1 MSEHLPLWSQNVVF
15 LSGEMDYLDEL
26 GSRLLKAIRDHVHVF
41 MSDEKSSRFLIIAD
55 GSGEKTTQLVRDIVY
70 DFFHC
75 TKVPIMAKLK
85 NCENLLSPEDTICF
99 FEKTFTWR
107 VYSRDE
113 KTPEEI
119 QNILF
124 EFVSNDPNKTSG
136 GSNYLFDLIGAQKHE
151 AYFVCKLSAIRPFLS
166 ICDRVHDGKR
176 EVCLLSPFPAYVD
189 LTEKQFNALKE
200 LYHALGKDCSKT
212 PGVDRDYLSSVEVVT
227 KAGYSKNNPDNT
239 LQKLRSNHLVYRKPI
254 ESDNNHP
261 SFQYRITDDGIFTM
275 FRVSIFKQWDIF

>member
-15 LSGEMDYLDEL
+15 LSGDMDYLKEL
-26 GSRLLKAIRDHVHVF
+26 ESRLLMAISDHVHVF
-41 MSDEKSSRFLIIAD
+41 MSDEKKSRFLIIAD
-55 GSGEKTTQLVRDIVY
+55 GSGEKTTQLVRDITY
-70 DFFHC
+70 DYFHC
-75 TKVPIMAKLK
+75 TRAPTIAKLK
-85 NCENLLSPEDTICF
+85 NCDNFLSPEDTIRF

-124 EFVSNDPNKTSG
+124 EFVSTDPNQTSD
-136 GSNYLFDLIGAQKHE
+136 GSGYLFDLIGAQKHE
-151 AYFVCKLSAIRPFLS
+151 AYFVCKLSAIRPFFS
-166 ICDRVHDGKR
+166 ICDRVHDGIR
-176 EVCLLSPFPAYVD
+176 DVCILNPFPAYVD

-200 LYHALGKDCSKT
+200 LYHALEKHCSET
-212 PGVDRDYLSSVEVVT
+212 PGVDCGYLSSVEVVT

-239 LQKLRSNHLVYRKPI
+239 LQKLRSNYLVYRKPI
-254 ESDNNHP
+254 PSDNNHS

-275 FRVSIFKQWDIF
+275 FRVSVYHHWDI